1 MLEIKIQLS
10 ATDELIAAMRNL
22 ATAFADDGKTPDP
35 TANVINYPTIG
46 SQPVTEKVTAAA
58 APKQADVPLTPRATS
73 TVGTTAPVNTVPI
86 NAPINPTTAQGTQ
99 PTATPTAPVNP
110 TPAPVATPAQ
120 APGAPLSATPA
131 QMATPIAPTAPVATP
146 APAVTPV
153 ANVAPAPAVPTSAPQ
168 YTLDMIATAGSALI
182 DAGKMDQLM
191 QLLGKFGVA
200 SLTELAPESYGA
212 VANELRAMGAAI

>member
-1 MLEIKIQLS
+1 MLEMKVTITA
-10 ATDELIAAMRNL
+10 ATDLMAVLNNIAAAL
-22 ATAFADDGKTPDP
+22 DGKNPHTVCNQFGADSKHIDNAG
-35 TANVINYPTIG
+35 TINMG
-46 SQPVTEKVTAAA
+46 
-58 APKQADVPLTPRATS
+58 
-73 TVGTTAPVNTVPI
+73 VGGN
-86 NAPINPTTAQGTQ
+86 TQ
-99 PTATPTAPVNP
+99 PATPTAPVNP

-131 QMATPIAPTAPVATP
+131 QTATPIAPTVPVAAP
-146 APAVTPV
+146 APTAAPA

-212 VANELRAMGAAI
+212 VANELRALGAAI

>member
-1 MLEIKIQLS
+1 MLEMKVTITA
-10 ATDELIAAMRNL
+10 ATDLMAVLNNIAAAL
-22 ATAFADDGKTPDP
+22 DGKNPHTVCNQFGADSKHIDNAG
-35 TANVINYPTIG
+35 TINMG
-46 SQPVTEKVTAAA
+46 VGGNAQP
-58 APKQADVPLTPRATS
+58 
-73 TVGTTAPVNTVPI
+73 
-86 NAPINPTTAQGTQ
+86 
-99 PTATPTAPVNP
+99 ATPTAPVNP

-120 APGAPLSATPA
+120 T
-131 QMATPIAPTAPVATP
+131 ATPIAPTVPVAAP
-146 APAVTPV
+146 APAAAPA

-212 VANELRAMGAAI
+212 VANELRALGAAI

>member
-1 MLEIKIQLS
+1 MLEMKVTITA
-10 ATDELIAAMRNL
+10 ATDLMAVLNNIAAAL
-22 ATAFADDGKTPDP
+22 DGKNPHTVC
-35 TANVINYPTIG
+35 NQFG
-46 SQPVTEKVTAAA
+46 
-58 APKQADVPLTPRATS
+58 ADNKHIDN
-73 TVGTTAPVNTVPI
+73 VGTINMGVGGNT
-86 NAPINPTTAQGTQ
+86 QL
-99 PTATPTAPVNP
+99 ATPTAPVNP

-120 APGAPLSATPA
+120 TPGAPLSATPA
-131 QMATPIAPTAPVATP
+131 QTATPIAPTVPVAAP
-146 APAVTPV
+146 APAAAPA

-212 VANELRAMGAAI
+212 VANELRALGAAI